1 MLTLLT
7 LGTYAAYYL
16 TSKPI
21 LRLPLILLILIL
33 EHASVIRE
41 NNYIAQTSLIKF
53 YWLSKQLNI
62 IL

>member
-21 LRLPLILLILIL
+21 LGLPLIPL
-33 EHASVIRE
+33 
-41 NNYIAQTSLIKF
+41 Y
-53 YWLSKQLNI
+53 LSMLV
-62 IL
+62 